1 MIISLK
7 KYLFTLLTFVLFI
20 VQPLFLNGQD
30 NDVPELKTWEDINSK
45 LYVSKV
51 IEFEGKSQKDLIV
64 LYKNWA
70 SIAFVNLK
78 EVLVGETESQV
89 VIRYILNTSAN
100 YKIMGMKGTSG
111 FDWYVRLIAQFK
123 EGKVKVSFYD
133 EGNVPTPSTSI
144 NGIIVPGSPS
154 GSYYVCQQVNKPKDL
169 NKVNSS
175 FYQYHLM
182 WQNKVDDMVL
192 AIETQLK
199 NPYKLKD
206 DF

>member
-1 MIISLK
+1 MRVLVPLLFVFIFISNPLLLK
-7 KYLFTLLTFVLFI
+7 
-20 VQPLFLNGQD
+20 GQD
-30 NDVPELKTWEDINSK
+30 SDVPELKTWEDISTK
-45 LYVSKV
+45 LYTSRV
-51 IEFEGKSQKDLIV
+51 IDFEGKTQKDLIV

-70 SIAFVNLK
+70 SVAFVNLK
-78 EVLVGETESQV
+78 EVLVGETESQI

-100 YKIMGMKGTSG
+100 YKIMGMKGISG

>member
-1 MIISLK
+1 M
-7 KYLFTLLTFVLFI
+7 KYLCTLCAIVLFL
-20 VQPLFLNGQD
+20 VQPLFLIGQD
-30 NDVPELKTWEDINSK
+30 NDVPELKTWEDINTK
-45 LYVSKV
+45 LYTSKV

-78 EVLVGETESQV
+78 EVLVGETESQI
-89 VIRYILNTSAN
+89 VIRYVLSTNAN
-100 YKIMGMKGTSG
+100 YKIMGMKGSSA

-123 EGKVKVSFYD
+123 DGKVKVSFFD
-133 EGNVPTPSTSI
+133 EGNVPIPSSSI

-154 GSYYVCQQVNKPKDL
+154 GSYYVCQQVNKPKDML
-169 NKVNSS
+169 KVNSS

-182 WQNKVDDMVL
+182 WQNKVDDMVV

-199 NPYKLKD
+199 NPYRLKD

>member
-1 MIISLK
+1 MN
-7 KYLFTLLTFVLFI
+7 YVFTLLTFAFFI

-45 LYVSKV
+45 LYTSRV

-70 SIAFVNLK
+70 SIAFVNFK
-78 EVLVGETESQV
+78 EVLVGETESQI

-100 YKIMGMKGTSG
+100 YKIMGLKGTSG

-123 EGKVKVSFYD
+123 DGKVKVSFFD
-133 EGNVPTPSTSI
+133 EGNVPTPSSSI

-154 GSYYVCQQVNKPKDL
+154 GSYYVCQQLNKPKDL

-182 WQNKVDDMVL
+182 WQNKVDDMIVS
-192 AIETQLK
+192 IETQLK
-199 NPYKLKD
+199 NPVKLKD

>member
-1 MIISLK
+1 M
-7 KYLFTLLTFVLFI
+7 KYLFTLLTIAFLI

-45 LYVSKV
+45 LYLSKV

-70 SIAFVNLK
+70 SVAFVNLK
-78 EVLVGETESQV
+78 EVLVGETESQI

-192 AIETQLK
+192 AIEAQLK
-199 NPYKLKD
+199 NSYKLKD

>member
-1 MIISLK
+1 M
-7 KYLFTLLTFVLFI
+7 KYLFTLLTFTFFI

-45 LYVSKV
+45 LYLSKV

-70 SIAFVNLK
+70 SVAFVNLK
-78 EVLVGETESQV
+78 EVLVGETESQI

-123 EGKVKVSFYD
+123 DGKVKVSFYD
-133 EGNVPTPSTSI
+133 EGNVPTPSTSV

-154 GSYYVCQQVNKPKDL
+154 GSYYVCQQINKPKDL
-169 NKVNSS
+169 LKVNSS

-182 WQNKVDDMVL
+182 WQNKVDDMIVS
-192 AIETQLK
+192 IETQLK

>member
-1 MIISLK
+1 MRF
-7 KYLFTLLTFVLFI
+7 LFSFIFFLIFTSTPLLT
-20 VQPLFLNGQD
+20 QGQD
-30 NDVPELKTWEDINSK
+30 SDIPELKTWEDINSK

-51 IEFEGKSQKDLIV
+51 MEFEGKSQKELSV
-64 LYKNWA
+64 LFKNWA
-70 SIAFVNLK
+70 SISFVNLK
-78 EVLVGETESQV
+78 EVLVGETESQI

-123 EGKVKVSFYD
+123 DSKVKVSFFD

>member
-1 MIISLK
+1 M
-7 KYLFTLLTFVLFI
+7 KYLFTLLTFAFFI
-20 VQPLFLNGQD
+20 VQPLFLSGQD
-30 NDVPELKTWEDINSK
+30 NGVLELKTWEDINSK

-51 IEFEGKSQKDLIV
+51 IEFDGKSQKDLIV

-70 SIAFVNLK
+70 SVAFVNLK
-78 EVLVGETESQV
+78 EVLVGETESQIV
-89 VIRYILNTSAN
+89 FRYILNTSAN

-123 EGKVKVSFYD
+123 DGKVKVSFFD
-133 EGNVPTPSTSI
+133 EGNVPTPSTSV

-154 GSYYVCQQVNKPKDL
+154 GSYYVCQQVNKPKDF

>member
-7 KYLFTLLTFVLFI
+7 KYLFTLITFAFFI

-45 LYVSKV
+45 LYQSKV

-78 EVLVGETESQV
+78 EVLVGETESQI

-123 EGKVKVSFYD
+123 DGKVKVSFFD
-133 EGNVPTPSTSI
+133 EGNVPTPSSNI

-154 GSYYVCQQVNKPKDL
+154 GSYYVCQQVNKPKDML
-169 NKVNSS
+169 KVNSS

-182 WQNKVDDMVL
+182 WQNKVDDLIL

>member
-1 MIISLK
+1 M
-7 KYLFTLLTFVLFI
+7 KYLFTLLTIAFLI

-45 LYVSKV
+45 LYLSKV

-70 SIAFVNLK
+70 SVAFVNLK
-78 EVLVGETESQV
+78 EVLVGETESQI
-89 VIRYILNTSAN
+89 VIRYILKTSAN

-192 AIETQLK
+192 AIEAQLK
-199 NPYKLKD
+199 NSYKLKD

>member
-1 MIISLK
+1 MRLYLILIFICFLFFQSL
-7 KYLFTLLTFVLFI
+7 LLK
-20 VQPLFLNGQD
+20 GQD
-30 NDVPELKTWEDINSK
+30 SQIPEFKTWEDINAK
-45 LYVSKV
+45 LYTSKV

-78 EVLVGETESQV
+78 EVLVGETESQI
-89 VIRYILNTSAN
+89 VIRYVLSTNAN
-100 YKIMGMKGTSG
+100 YKIMGMKGASV

-123 EGKVKVSFYD
+123 DGKVKVSFFD
-133 EGNVPTPSTSI
+133 EGNVPTPPSSI

-154 GSYYVCQQVNKPKDL
+154 GSYYVCQQVNKPKDML
-169 NKVNSS
+169 KVNSS

-182 WQNKVDDMVL
+182 WQNKVDDMVV

>member
-1 MIISLK
+1 MRVLVPLLFAFIFTCNPLLLK
-7 KYLFTLLTFVLFI
+7 
-20 VQPLFLNGQD
+20 GQD
-30 NDVPELKTWEDINSK
+30 SNIPELKTWEDINTK
-45 LYVSKV
+45 LYTSRV
-51 IEFEGKSQKDLIV
+51 IEFEGKTQKDLIV

-78 EVLVGETESQV
+78 EVLVGETESQI

-123 EGKVKVSFYD
+123 DGKVKVSFFD

-154 GSYYVCQQVNKPKDL
+154 GSYYVCQQLNKPKDML
-169 NKVNSS
+169 KVNSS

-182 WQNKVDDMVL
+182 WQNKVDDMI
-192 AIETQLK
+192 ASIETQLK

>member
-1 MIISLK
+1 MR
-7 KYLFTLLTFVLFI
+7 VLFLLI
-20 VQPLFLNGQD
+20 FAFIFPRILYSQD
-30 NDVPELKTWEDINSK
+30 SDIPELKTWEDINTK
-45 LYVSKV
+45 LYTSKV

-78 EVLVGETESQV
+78 EVLVGETESQI
-89 VIRYILNTSAN
+89 VIRYVLSTNAN
-100 YKIMGMKGTSG
+100 YKIMGMKGASV

-123 EGKVKVSFYD
+123 DGKVKVSFFD

-154 GSYYVCQQVNKPKDL
+154 GSYYVCQQINKPKDML
-169 NKVNSS
+169 KVNSS

-182 WQNKVDDMVL
+182 WQDKVDVMISS
-192 AIETQLK
+192 IETQLK

>member
-1 MIISLK
+1 MRVLVPLLFVFIFISNPLLLK
-7 KYLFTLLTFVLFI
+7 
-20 VQPLFLNGQD
+20 GQD
-30 NDVPELKTWEDINSK
+30 SDVPELKTWEDISTK
-45 LYVSKV
+45 LYTSRV
-51 IEFEGKSQKDLIV
+51 IDFEGKTQKDLIV

-70 SIAFVNLK
+70 SVAFVNLK
-78 EVLVGETESQV
+78 EVLVGETESQI
-89 VIRYILNTSAN
+89 VIRYILKTSAN

-123 EGKVKVSFYD
+123 DGKVKVSFFD

-154 GSYYVCQQVNKPKDL
+154 GSYYVCQQLNKPKDML
-169 NKVNSS
+169 KVNSS

>member
-1 MIISLK
+1 MRHILSFSIIV
-7 KYLFTLLTFVLFI
+7 FLLVL
-20 VQPLFLNGQD
+20 PLFLNGQD
-30 NDVPELKTWEDINSK
+30 SDIPELKTWEDINSK

-78 EVLVGETESQV
+78 EVLVGETESQI

-111 FDWYVRLIAQFK
+111 FNWYVRLIAQFK
-123 EGKVKVSFYD
+123 DGKVKVSFFD
-133 EGNVPTPSTSI
+133 EGNVPTPSTSV

-154 GSYYVCQQVNKPKDL
+154 GSYYVCHQINKPKDL
-169 NKVNSS
+169 LKVNSL

-182 WQNKVDDMVL
+182 WQNKVDDMIVS
-192 AIETQLK
+192 IETQLK

>member
-78 EVLVGETESQV
+78 EVLVGETESQI

-123 EGKVKVSFYD
+123 DGKVKVSFFD

>member
-1 MIISLK
+1 M
-7 KYLFTLLTFVLFI
+7 KYLFTLLTITIFM
-20 VQPLFLNGQD
+20 VQPLFLKGQD
-30 NDVPELKTWEDINSK
+30 NDVPEYKTWEDINSK
-45 LYVSKV
+45 LYLSKV

-70 SIAFVNLK
+70 SVAFVNLK
-78 EVLVGETESQV
+78 EVLVGETESQI
-89 VIRYILNTSAN
+89 VIRYVLNTSAN
-100 YKIMGMKGTSG
+100 YKIMGMKGTSA
-111 FDWYVRLIAQFK
+111 FNWYVRLIAQFK
-123 EGKVKVSFYD
+123 EGKLKVSFYD

-182 WQNKVDDMVL
+182 WQNKVDDLVL
-192 AIETQLK
+192 SIETQLK

>member
-1 MIISLK
+1 M
-7 KYLFTLLTFVLFI
+7 KYLFTLLTIAFLI
-20 VQPLFLNGQD
+20 VEPFFLNGQD
-30 NDVPELKTWEDINSK
+30 NEVPELKTWEDINSK
-45 LYVSKV
+45 LYLSKV

-70 SIAFVNLK
+70 SVAFVNLK
-78 EVLVGETESQV
+78 EVLVGETESQI

-133 EGNVPTPSTSI
+133 EGNVPTSSTSI

-182 WQNKVDDMVL
+182 WQNKVEAMVL

>member
-78 EVLVGETESQV
+78 EVLVGETDSQI

-123 EGKVKVSFYD
+123 DGKVKVSFFD

-169 NKVNSS
+169 KKVNSS

>member
-1 MIISLK
+1 M
-7 KYLFTLLTFVLFI
+7 KYLYTLFAIVFFI
-20 VQPLFLNGQD
+20 VHPLILNGQD
-30 NDVPELKTWEDINSK
+30 SDIPELKTWEDINTK
-45 LYVSKV
+45 LYTSKV

-70 SIAFVNLK
+70 SVAFVNLK
-78 EVLVGETESQV
+78 EVLVGETESQI
-89 VIRYILNTSAN
+89 VIRYVLTTNAN
-100 YKIMGMKGTSG
+100 YKIMGMKGSSA

-123 EGKVKVSFYD
+123 DGKVKVSFFD
-133 EGNVPTPSTSI
+133 EGNVPTPSSSI

-154 GSYYVCQQVNKPKDL
+154 GSYYVCQQINKPKDML
-169 NKVNSS
+169 KVNSS

-182 WQNKVDDMVL
+182 WQEKVDVMISL
-192 AIETQLK
+192 IETQLK

>member
-1 MIISLK
+1 M
-7 KYLFTLLTFVLFI
+7 KYLYTLLTFTFLI

-30 NDVPELKTWEDINSK
+30 NVVPELKTWEDINTK
-45 LYVSKV
+45 LYTSRV
-51 IEFEGKSQKDLIV
+51 IEFEGKTQKDLIV

-70 SIAFVNLK
+70 SVAFINLK
-78 EVLVGETESQV
+78 EVLVGDTESQI
-89 VIRYILNTSAN
+89 VIRYILNTTAN
-100 YKIMGMKGTSG
+100 YKIMGMKGSSG

-123 EGKVKVSFYD
+123 DGKVKVSFFD

-182 WQNKVDDMVL
+182 WQNKVDDMITS
-192 AIETQLK
+192 IETQLK

>member
-1 MIISLK
+1 M
-7 KYLFTLLTFVLFI
+7 KYLFTLLTFAFFI

-45 LYVSKV
+45 LYLSKV

-70 SIAFVNLK
+70 SVAFVNLK
-78 EVLVGETESQV
+78 EVLVGETESQI

-111 FDWYVRLIAQFK
+111 FDWYVRLIGQFK
-123 EGKVKVSFYD
+123 DGKVKVSFFD
-133 EGNVPTPSTSI
+133 EGNVPTPSTSV

-182 WQNKVDDMVL
+182 WQNKVDDMITS
-192 AIETQLK
+192 IETQLK